1 MSPQGGVPADA
12 GLPPS
17 RRTQAIRTAGLDG
30 SWQLAVELPVEIG
43 INGEP
48 MAVMLATPSDLED
61 LALGFLHTEH
71 LLHVAQLQHAAADD
85 DAHGHAPHGHDVRVD
100 VQLDGIVVDVRV
112 PQARVNL
119 HARALRRLEGRTG
132 CGLCGIES
140 LAALRGR
147 APERLAGPAAVPDDA
162 ALARAFAAL
171 PAAQPLNRKTHS
183 VHAAAWCAP
192 DGTLHLVR
200 EDVGRHNALD
210 KLVGA
215 RLRGAAAGWPAGP
228 GFVLMSS
235 RLSYELVYKAHA
247 LGATCL
253 ATISAPT
260 SLAVDTAALLGLEL
274 ACLAGHAADG
284 TPRIAR
290 FPQRPTAG
298 PRASARP
305 HLPDAAREHG

>member
-1 MSPQGGVPADA
+1 MTHA
-12 GLPPS
+12 GDSAARARLPPS
-17 RRTQAIRTAGLDG
+17 QRGQPIRTAGSTG

-48 MAVMLATPSDLED
+48 VAVMLATPADVEE

-71 LLHVAQLQHAAADD
+71 LLHAAQPPHGATGD
-85 DAHGHAPHGHDVRVD
+85 DAHGHDAHGHDVHVD

-112 PQARVNL
+112 PQARVNTR
-119 HARALRRLEGRTG
+119 ARALRRLEGRTG

-147 APERLAGPAAVPDDA
+147 APEPLGARAAVPDDA
-162 ALARAFAAL
+162 ALARAFTAL
-171 PAAQPLNRKTHS
+171 PDAQPLNRATHS
-183 VHAAAWCAP
+183 VHAAAWCAA
-192 DGTLHLVR
+192 DGTLRLVR

-215 RLRGAAAGWPAGP
+215 RLRAAAGGWPEGP

-247 LGATCL
+247 LGAACL

-274 ACLAGHAADG
+274 ACIAGRDADG

-290 FPQRPTAG
+290 FPAPRTHAAG
-298 PRASARP
+298 RA
-305 HLPDAAREHG
+305 HGHAHGHG